1 MVTELRV
8 HGVTGSPAEDVLDR
22 PLLRRVAGDTDAG
35 FFRPRAEYGAI
46 TGPGG
51 ATLEAYRWGNLT
63 AGAAAR
69 ALWLLLLPFMFANVA
84 LWLRPATRPGPRA
97 AIRALV
103 RVYALSMTGSFV
115 LSFTEVAV
123 DLVGWQCASLP
134 RCLEGRGYL
143 ALFADGF
150 FATTGRRMALAAL
163 GPVLAIAFL
172 WFLGRRTWAR
182 YEAFPAQTEGDGDGL
197 AHPCFWNGKPLVGR
211 LRSLHI
217 AFAFATL
224 DAILLSNLLPHG
236 WRGPGLVL
244 AALTALILVLCFV
257 AVAVRAV
264 VDRDNPARWARPG
277 TRLLSHA
284 AVGLTVLVLGY
295 ALLPRDPWTAGGRLP
310 VLGGTITGLFAAQ
323 VVLLLVL
330 GAVVLASRPH
340 GTFLQGLAGPLIA
353 SAGLGVAV
361 AFSAGLAYRAADFLD
376 RRARPSSADYAAWQ
390 PLQPPPAYEW
400 AAAGF
405 VLLLL
410 LTVIVA
416 VAGGLP
422 LVRRLRRYA
431 RVVTDADFRGGRER
445 DAARA
450 GHVDRAVA
458 DALVTDHIGRMLV
471 WVFIPAAL
479 AAVAA
484 TGFAIAAR
492 RPISLFPSGS
502 TGAEVISFAVNLG
515 TYLIGFS
522 AFALVLIG
530 VLAYRYQR
538 FRRIVGVLW
547 DLGTF
552 WPRAAHPL
560 APPCYAERV
569 VPELA
574 RRGSWLAAEQGGVIL
589 SGHSQGSVLV
599 AATVLQ
605 MPPEAQAR
613 TALLTYGSPLRRLYA
628 RFFPAYLGDD
638 VLAEVGA
645 VLTRPGAPVEPEP
658 EPGQHTPRWVN
669 LWRDT
674 DPIGGPV
681 QSPAARDVR
690 LVDPP
695 GFAIPPGD
703 TVYPKVDG
711 HSGYQLR
718 PEFGAVVRALVADLA
733 PRRPSTPSSP
743 SPVPPASA
751 PPAAAPPAAA
761 PPAAA
766 PPAAAPPP
774 PRGDAGPGPASA
786 ASAEGAAASAA
797 DT

>member
-69 ALWLLLLPFMFANVA
+69 ALWLLLLPFMLANVA

-97 AIRALV
+97 AIRALT
-103 RVYALSMTGSFV
+103 RIYALSMTASFV
-115 LSFTEVAV
+115 LSFVEISM

-134 RCLEGRGYL
+134 RCLQGRSYL
-143 ALFADGF
+143 DVLAAGF
-150 FATTGRRMALAAL
+150 FATPGRRLAVTALVPA
-163 GPVLAIAFL
+163 LAIAFL
-172 WFLGRRTWAR
+172 WFLGRRTWSR
-182 YEAFPAQTEGDGDGL
+182 YEAFPAATEGDGDGL

-217 AFAFATL
+217 AFAFGTL
-224 DAILLSNLLPHG
+224 DAVLLGILAPHDRDPAG
-236 WRGPGLVL
+236 YAL
-244 AALTALILVLCFV
+244 AAADALILVLCVV
-257 AVAVRAV
+257 AVALRPV
-264 VDRDNPARWARPG
+264 VNRDDPARWARPS

-284 AVGLTVLVLGY
+284 AVLLTVLVFGY
-295 ALLPRDPWTAGGRLP
+295 ALLARDPWPATGRLP
-310 VLGGTITGLFAAQ
+310 VLGGTVTGLFAVQ

-330 GAVVLASRPH
+330 GVVVLASRPR
-340 GTFLQGLAGPLIA
+340 GTFLQGLAGPLVA

-361 AFSAGLAYRAADFLD
+361 AFSAGLSYRVADFLD
-376 RRARPSSADYAAWQ
+376 RRALPSSADYAGGQ

-400 AAAGF
+400 GAAGF
-405 VLLLL
+405 VLLILIIA
-410 LTVIVA
+410 VVA
-416 VAGGLP
+416 LAGWLP
-422 LVRRLRRYA
+422 LVRRLRRDA
-431 RVVTDADFRGGRER
+431 RDLTDLDFRGGRER
-445 DAARA
+445 DAQRARDI
-450 GHVDRAVA
+450 DRAVA
-458 DALVTDHIGRMLV
+458 DASVTDHIGRMLV
-471 WVFIPAAL
+471 WVFIPTAI

-484 TGFAIAAR
+484 TGFALAGIRPVRLAR
-492 RPISLFPSGS
+492 SGS
-502 TGAEVISFAVNLG
+502 PAAEALSFAVNLG
-515 TYLIGFS
+515 TYLIGLA

-560 APPCYAERV
+560 APPCYAERA

-574 RRGSWLAAEQGGVIL
+574 TRAAWLAAEQGGVIL

-605 MPPEAQAR
+605 LPPEAQAR

-628 RFFPAYLGDD
+628 RFFPAYLDD
-638 VLAEVGA
+638 AVLEQVGA
-645 VLTRPGAPVEPEP
+645 VLARPPA

-669 LWRDT
+669 LWRNT

-681 QSPAARDVR
+681 GSSTARDVR

-695 GFAIPPGD
+695 GFDIPPGD
-703 TVYPKVDG
+703 TVFPKVDG

-718 PEFGAVVRALVADLA
+718 PEFGAVISGLMKSLTA
-733 PRRPSTPSSP
+733 RRPE
-743 SPVPPASA
+743 
-751 PPAAAPPAAA
+751 AAA
-761 PPAAA
+761 
-766 PPAAAPPP
+766 
-774 PRGDAGPGPASA
+774 GAGPQPQVPA
-786 ASAEGAAASAA
+786 
-797 DT
+797 

>member
-35 FFRPRAEYGAI
+35 FFRPRAEYGAV

-69 ALWLLLLPFMFANVA
+69 ALWLLLLPFMLANVA

-97 AIRALV
+97 AIRALT
-103 RVYALSMTGSFV
+103 RIYALSMTGSFV
-115 LSFTEVAV
+115 LSFVEISM
-123 DLVGWQCASLP
+123 DLVGWQCAALS
-134 RCLEGRGYL
+134 RCPQGRWYL
-143 ALFADGF
+143 APLADGF
-150 FATTGRRMALAAL
+150 FATTSRRLALTAL
-163 GPVLAIAFL
+163 VPALAIAFL
-172 WFLGRRTWAR
+172 WFLGRRTWSR
-182 YEAFPAQTEGDGDGL
+182 YEAFPATTEGDGDGL
-197 AHPCFWNGKPLVGR
+197 AHPCFWNGAPLVGR

-224 DAILLSNLLPHG
+224 DAVLLGILVPRDRHPAG
-236 WRGPGLVL
+236 YVL
-244 AALTALILVLCFV
+244 AAAAALILLTCIV
-257 AVAVRAV
+257 AVAVRPV
-264 VDRDNPARWARPG
+264 VDRDNPARWARPL
-277 TRLLSHA
+277 TRLLSHT
-284 AVGLTVLVLGY
+284 AVGLTVVVLGY
-295 ALLPRDPWTAGGRLP
+295 ALLARDPWTATGRMP
-310 VLGGTITGLFAAQ
+310 VVGGTVTGLFAVQ
-323 VVLLLVL
+323 VVLMLVL
-330 GAVVLASRPH
+330 GAVVLASRPR

-361 AFSAGLAYRAADFLD
+361 AFAAGLAYRVADFLD
-376 RRARPSSADYAAWQ
+376 RRALPSTPDYAAG
-390 PLQPPPAYEW
+390 PSLQPPPAYEW

-410 LTVIVA
+410 VTALVA
-416 VAGGLP
+416 VVGGLP
-422 LVRRLRRYA
+422 LVHRLRRYA

-450 GHVDRAVA
+450 RRIDHAVA
-458 DALVTDHIGRMLV
+458 DSLVTDHIGRMLV
-471 WVFIPAAL
+471 WVFIPSAVAAM
-479 AAVAA
+479 AA
-484 TGFAIAAR
+484 TGFALAGR
-492 RPISLFPSGS
+492 RPIRLAESGS
-502 TGAEVISFAVNLG
+502 AAAEAISFAVNLG
-515 TYLIGFS
+515 TYLIGLS

-574 RRGSWLAAEQGGVIL
+574 KRASWLAAEQGGVIL
-589 SGHSQGSVLV
+589 SGHSQGSVLA

-605 MPPEAQAR
+605 MPAEAQAR

-628 RFFPAYLGDD
+628 RFFPAYLGDPM
-638 VLAEVGA
+638 LEQVGA
-645 VLTRPGAPVEPEP
+645 VLARPRQ

-681 QSPAARDVR
+681 ASPTARDVR

-695 GFAIPPGD
+695 GFGIAPGD
-703 TVYPKVDG
+703 TVFPKVDG

-718 PEFGAVVRALVADLA
+718 PEFGAVVSGLVRDLT
-733 PRRPSTPSSP
+733 S
-743 SPVPPASA
+743 
-751 PPAAAPPAAA
+751 
-761 PPAAA
+761 
-766 PPAAAPPP
+766 PP
-774 PRGDAGPGPASA
+774 PRPEAPADAGPLPQVPA
-786 ASAEGAAASAA
+786 
-797 DT
+797 